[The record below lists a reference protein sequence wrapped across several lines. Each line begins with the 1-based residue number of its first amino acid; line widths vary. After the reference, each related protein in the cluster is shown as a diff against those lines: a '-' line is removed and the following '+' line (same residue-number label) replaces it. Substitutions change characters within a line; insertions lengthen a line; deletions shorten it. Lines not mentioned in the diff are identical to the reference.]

1 MSSLSVFAKL
11 METTKQLEDELGL
24 DDLTTNEQRV
34 YASIL
39 LLSNDSK
46 GVSVTIHQL
55 FEHKLAEDIPI
66 PTLYRAL
73 KTLIASG
80 KIKHCGTERSGI
92 YALV

>member
-46 GVSVTIHQL
+46 EVSVTIHQL
-55 FEHKLAEDIPI
+55 FEHKLVKDIPT

-73 KTLIASG
+73 KTLIANG
-80 KIKHCGTERSGI
+80 KIKHCGTERSGV

>member
-11 METTKQLEDELGL
+11 METTKKLEDELGL

-46 GVSVTIHQL
+46 IVSVTIHQL
-55 FEHKLAEDIPI
+55 FEHKLVKDIPT

-80 KIKHCGTERSGI
+80 KIKHCGTERSGV